1 MALTGEV
8 AGDLRFGMTRITA
21 WLFEGDM
28 TPTSVFSRTGLKRED
43 QVAIEKEIVE
53 GELVEFFD
61 SVELTYAATGG
72 LPVVQKISGSGAK
85 YVARVIEIHPYE
97 DCPASPMTDLGLML
111 AGKNLRKATIEPLGM
126 VGMFTAEVTVED
138 DDPALKVEVG
148 VPEGVIWDEATGK
161 FMYGSGTSTQLVPL
175 HHIAGST
182 SVDVVAPVLMGV
194 GMQTIEVVS

>member
-61 SVELTYAATGG
+61 NAALTYAVTQG

-97 DCPASPMTDLGLML
+97 DCPAAPMTDLGLML
-111 AGKNLRKATIEPLGM
+111 AGKNLRKATIEPVGM
-126 VGMFTAEVTVED
+126 VGMMTLEITVED
-138 DDPALKVEVG
+138 HDGAYTLAVG
-148 VPEGVIWDEATGK
+148 VPASLVWDQSAGK
-161 FMYGSGTSTQLVPL
+161 FMYGTGTNNKLVPL
-175 HHIAGST
+175 HHITGST
-182 SVDVVAPVLMGV
+182 SVDVVAPVLVGV
-194 GMQTIEVVS
+194 GMQTIEVVT